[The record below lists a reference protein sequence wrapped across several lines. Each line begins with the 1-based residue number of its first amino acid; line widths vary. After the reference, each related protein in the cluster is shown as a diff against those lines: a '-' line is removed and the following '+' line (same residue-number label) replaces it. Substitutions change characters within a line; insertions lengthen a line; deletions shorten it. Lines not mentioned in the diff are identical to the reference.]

1 MGGQREKAHLEAD
14 RDARPAAL
22 EDDLVAVA
30 QLLRA
35 EVQRV
40 LERDAVLLR
49 VLGDEEERRLE
60 EHLLDV
66 ALAVARRVRLVHRL
80 RDERA
85 RAVEREAQHIAELGE
100 LLAVSEERLVLRV
113 CELLCRDVGGRGWL
127 TLGGDWASSRIMLFM
142 SLGDGEGMQLPGLD
156 GDGRRGE
163 WGYEGDSDSSEPMG
177 DAWGSE
183 PADMANGL
191 MWAFESGE

>member
-113 CELLCRDVGGRGWL
+113 CELLCRDVGG
-127 TLGGDWASSRIMLFM
+127 GG
-142 SLGDGEGMQLPGLD
+142 GL
-156 GDGRRGE
+156 R
-163 WGYEGDSDSSEPMG
+163 
-177 DAWGSE
+177 
-183 PADMANGL
+183 
-191 MWAFESGE
+191 